1 MVMVMEQQNQINNQ
15 FLPVHTKL
23 QERYEILKVNG
34 EGNFGIT
41 YIGWDCLLES
51 KVAIKEFFP
60 VSRVRRDVSKGE
72 MAVYVFQEKEYEQ
85 ILEKY
90 LEEARKLSKLN
101 QIDGIVSIRD
111 FFYANHTA
119 YIVMDY
125 IEGTSI
131 RDYIQENGTVSEHE
145 IKQMLKPIFSSLSKI
160 HEQGIIHRD
169 ISADNIMITDDNRVI
184 LVDFGSARQINLDE
198 DKSMTVMI
206 KRGYSAPELY
216 RSHGEQ
222 GPYTDVYAVCATIYY
237 MLTGKSPDEAIDR
250 ILEDETE
257 SLVKTKGVRA
267 SMEFRR
273 NVMKGISLKAK
284 ERFDTMEE
292 LENALYTDKK
302 RGRVL
307 AGLAVI
313 VILAGL
319 PVTFLFNSQK
329 EKVVSAP
336 KEKTET
342 VKKSSEP
349 TPQMYEMISGIGKT
363 KQEILE
369 TLPGLKEKAV
379 TVTWKSSYDENSK
392 KGFVIAQSIPADT
405 PYSKEKTVHVTFTL
419 SKGVKKVSVPSVVGM
434 NYKEAEKKIKSKGF
448 TYKIVWQ
455 KKQNGKAYVVLAQ
468 SVRAGTKKRKKTCIK
483 LTVCKS
489 ITQEPTTKPTTPTKK
504 PKKYDG
510 VITY

>member
-72 MAVYVFQEKEYEQ
+72 TEVYVFQEKEYEQ

-145 IKQMLKPIFSSLSKI
+145 VKQMLKPIFSSLSKI

-169 ISADNIMITDDNRVI
+169 ISADNIMITDDNHVI

-257 SLVKTKGVRA
+257 SLVKMKGVRA
-267 SMEFRR
+267 SKEFRR

-284 ERFDTMEE
+284 ERFATMKE
-292 LENALYTDKK
+292 LENALYTEKK
-302 RGRVL
+302 KSRVL
-307 AGLAVI
+307 AGLAVFYYTCR
-313 VILAGL
+313 VAW
-319 PVTFLFNSQK
+319 N
-329 EKVVSAP
+329 
-336 KEKTET
+336 
-342 VKKSSEP
+342 
-349 TPQMYEMISGIGKT
+349 IS
-363 KQEILE
+363 
-369 TLPGLKEKAV
+369 
-379 TVTWKSSYDENSK
+379 
-392 KGFVIAQSIPADT
+392 F
-405 PYSKEKTVHVTFTL
+405 
-419 SKGVKKVSVPSVVGM
+419 
-434 NYKEAEKKIKSKGF
+434 
-448 TYKIVWQ
+448 
-455 KKQNGKAYVVLAQ
+455 
-468 SVRAGTKKRKKTCIK
+468 
-483 LTVCKS
+483 
-489 ITQEPTTKPTTPTKK
+489 
-504 PKKYDG
+504 
-510 VITY
+510 

>member
-72 MAVYVFQEKEYEQ
+72 TEVYVFQEKEYEQ

-145 IKQMLKPIFSSLSKI
+145 VKQMLKPIFSSLSKI

-169 ISADNIMITDDNRVI
+169 ISADNIMITDDNHVI

-257 SLVKTKGVRA
+257 SLVKMKGVRA
-267 SMEFRR
+267 SKEFRR

-284 ERFDTMEE
+284 ERFATMKE
-292 LENALYTDKK
+292 LENALYTEKK
-302 RGRVL
+302 KSRVL
-307 AGLAVI
+307 AGLAVFI
-313 VILAGL
+313 ILVGL
-319 PVTFLFNSQK
+319 LGTFLFNSPK
-329 EKVVSAP
+329 EKVATVL
-336 KEKTET
+336 KEKTEAVT
-342 VKKSSEP
+342 KSPEP
-349 TPQMYEMISGIGKT
+349 TPQMYKMISGIGKT

-379 TVTWKSSYDENSK
+379 TVTWKSSYDENSP
-392 KGFVIAQSIPADT
+392 KGFVIAQSIPVDT
-405 PYSKEKTVHVTFTL
+405 SYSKEKTVHVIFTL
-419 SKGVKKVSVPSVVGM
+419 SKGVKKAMVPSVVGM

-448 TYKIVWQ
+448 TYKIVW
-455 KKQNGKAYVVLAQ
+455 KKKLNGKAYVVLSQ

-489 ITQEPTTKPTTPTKK
+489 ITPKPTTKPTKK

>member
-72 MAVYVFQEKEYEQ
+72 TEVYVFQEKEYEQ

-145 IKQMLKPIFSSLSKI
+145 VKQMLKPIFGSLSKI

-169 ISADNIMITDDNRVI
+169 ISADNIMITDDNHVI

-257 SLVKTKGVRA
+257 SLVKMKGVRA
-267 SMEFRR
+267 SKEFRR

-284 ERFDTMEE
+284 ERFATMKE
-292 LENALYTDKK
+292 LENALYTEKK
-302 RGRVL
+302 KSRVL
-307 AGLAVI
+307 AGLAVFI
-313 VILAGL
+313 ILVGL
-319 PVTFLFNSQK
+319 LGTFLFNSPK
-329 EKVVSAP
+329 EKVATDL
-336 KEKTET
+336 KEKTEA
-342 VKKSSEP
+342 VMKSPEP
-349 TPQMYEMISGIGKT
+349 TPQMYKMISGIGKT

-379 TVTWKSSYDENSK
+379 TVTWKSSYDENFQ
-392 KGFVIAQSIPADT
+392 KGFVIAQSIPVDT
-405 PYSKEKTVHVTFTL
+405 SYSKEKTVHVTFTL
-419 SKGVKKVSVPSVVGM
+419 SKGVKKVMVPSVVGM

-448 TYKIVWQ
+448 TYKIVW
-455 KKQNGKAYVVLAQ
+455 KEKQNVKAYVVLSQ

-489 ITQEPTTKPTTPTKK
+489 ITPKLTTKPTKK

>member
-72 MAVYVFQEKEYEQ
+72 TEVYVFQEKEYEQ

-145 IKQMLKPIFSSLSKI
+145 VKQMLKPIFSSLSKI

-257 SLVKTKGVRA
+257 SLVKMKGVR
-267 SMEFRR
+267 SSKEFRR
-273 NVMKGISLKAK
+273 NVMKGISLK
-284 ERFDTMEE
+284 
-292 LENALYTDKK
+292 
-302 RGRVL
+302 
-307 AGLAVI
+307 
-313 VILAGL
+313 
-319 PVTFLFNSQK
+319 
-329 EKVVSAP
+329 
-336 KEKTET
+336 EKTEAVT
-342 VKKSSEP
+342 KSPEP
-349 TPQMYEMISGIGKT
+349 TPQMYKMISGIGKT

-379 TVTWKSSYDENSK
+379 TVTWKSSYDENSP
-392 KGFVIAQSIPADT
+392 KGFVIAQSIPVDT
-405 PYSKEKTVHVTFTL
+405 SYSKEKTVHVTFTL
-419 SKGVKKVSVPSVVGM
+419 SKGVKKVMVPSVVGM

-448 TYKIVWQ
+448 TYKIVW
-455 KKQNGKAYVVLAQ
+455 KEKQNGKAYVVLAQ

-483 LTVCKS
+483 LTVCKR
-489 ITQEPTTKPTTPTKK
+489 ITPKPTTKPTKK

>member
-72 MAVYVFQEKEYEQ
+72 TEVYVFQEKEYEQ

-145 IKQMLKPIFSSLSKI
+145 VKQMLKPIFSSLSKI

-257 SLVKTKGVRA
+257 SLVKMKGVR
-267 SMEFRR
+267 SSKEFRR

-284 ERFDTMEE
+284 ERFATMEE
-292 LENALYTDKK
+292 LENALYVDKK

-307 AGLAVI
+307 VGLAVI
-313 VILAGL
+313 ILVGL
-319 PVTFLFNSQK
+319 LGTFLFNFPK
-329 EKVVSAP
+329 EKVATVP
-336 KEKTET
+336 KEKTEAVT
-342 VKKSSEP
+342 KSPEP
-349 TPQMYEMISGIGKT
+349 TPQMYKMISGIGKT

-379 TVTWKSSYDENSK
+379 TVTWKSSYDENSP
-392 KGFVIAQSIPADT
+392 KGFVIAQSIPVDAS
-405 PYSKEKTVHVTFTL
+405 YSKEKTVHVTFTL
-419 SKGVKKVSVPSVVGM
+419 SKGVKKVMVPSVVGM
-434 NYKEAEKKIKSKGF
+434 NCKEAEKKIKSKGF
-448 TYKIVWQ
+448 TYKIVW
-455 KKQNGKAYVVLAQ
+455 KNKLNGKAYVVLSQ

-489 ITQEPTTKPTTPTKK
+489 ITPKPTTKSTKK

>member
-72 MAVYVFQEKEYEQ
+72 TEVYVFQEKEYEQ

-145 IKQMLKPIFSSLSKI
+145 VKQMLKPIFSSLSKI

-222 GPYTDVYAVCATIYY
+222 GPYAVCATIYY

-257 SLVKTKGVRA
+257 SLVKMKGVR
-267 SMEFRR
+267 SSKEFRR

-284 ERFDTMEE
+284 ERFATMEE
-292 LENALYTDKK
+292 LENALYVDKK

-307 AGLAVI
+307 VGLAVI
-313 VILAGL
+313 ILVGL
-319 PVTFLFNSQK
+319 LGTFLFNFPK
-329 EKVVSAP
+329 EKVATDP
-336 KEKTET
+336 KEKTEAVT
-342 VKKSSEP
+342 KSPEL
-349 TPQMYEMISGIGKT
+349 TLQMYKMISGIGKT

-379 TVTWKSSYDENSK
+379 TVTWKSSYDENSP
-392 KGFVIAQSIPADT
+392 KGFVIAQSIPVDAS
-405 PYSKEKTVHVTFTL
+405 YSKEKTVHVTFTL
-419 SKGVKKVSVPSVVGM
+419 SKGVKKVMVPSVVGM
-434 NYKEAEKKIKSKGF
+434 KCKDAEKKIKSKGF
-448 TYKIVWQ
+448 TYKIVW
-455 KKQNGKAYVVLAQ
+455 KEKLNGKAYVVLSQ

-489 ITQEPTTKPTTPTKK
+489 ITPKPTTKPTKK

>member
-72 MAVYVFQEKEYEQ
+72 TEVYVFQEKEYEQ

-145 IKQMLKPIFSSLSKI
+145 VKQMLKPIFGSLSKI

-169 ISADNIMITDDNRVI
+169 ISADNIMITDDNHVI

-257 SLVKTKGVRA
+257 SLVKMKGVRA
-267 SMEFRR
+267 SKEFRR

-284 ERFDTMEE
+284 ERFATMKE
-292 LENALYTDKK
+292 LENALYTEKK
-302 RGRVL
+302 KSRVL
-307 AGLAVI
+307 AGLAVFI
-313 VILAGL
+313 ILVGL
-319 PVTFLFNSQK
+319 LGTFLFNSPK
-329 EKVVSAP
+329 EKVATVL
-336 KEKTET
+336 KEKTEAVT
-342 VKKSSEP
+342 KSPEP
-349 TPQMYEMISGIGKT
+349 TPQMYKMISGIGKT

-369 TLPGLKEKAV
+369 TLPGLKEKSV
-379 TVTWKSSYDENSK
+379 TVAWKSSYDENSK
-392 KGFVIAQSIPADT
+392 KGLVIAQSIPVDT
-405 PYSKEKTVHVTFTL
+405 SYSKEKTVHVTFTL
-419 SKGVKKVSVPSVVGM
+419 SKGVKKVMVPSVVGM
-434 NYKEAEKKIKSKGF
+434 NYKEAEMKIKSKGF
-448 TYKIVWQ
+448 TYKNVW
-455 KKQNGKAYVVLAQ
+455 KEKQNGKAYVVLAQ
-468 SVRAGTKKRKKTCIK
+468 SVRAGIKKRKKTCIK
-483 LTVCKS
+483 LTVCKR
-489 ITQEPTTKPTTPTKK
+489 ITPKPTTKPTKK

>member
-1 MVMVMEQQNQINNQ
+1 MEQQNQINNQ

-72 MAVYVFQEKEYEQ
+72 TEVYVFQEKEYEQ

-145 IKQMLKPIFSSLSKI
+145 VKQMLKPIFSSLSKI

-169 ISADNIMITDDNRVI
+169 ISADNIMITDDNHVI

-257 SLVKTKGVRA
+257 SLVKMKGVRA
-267 SMEFRR
+267 SKEFRR

-284 ERFDTMEE
+284 ERFATMKE
-292 LENALYTDKK
+292 LENALYTEKK
-302 RGRVL
+302 KSRVL
-307 AGLAVI
+307 AGLAVFI
-313 VILAGL
+313 ILVGL
-319 PVTFLFNSQK
+319 LGTFLFNSPK
-329 EKVVSAP
+329 EKVATVL
-336 KEKTET
+336 KEKTEAVT
-342 VKKSSEP
+342 KSPEP
-349 TPQMYEMISGIGKT
+349 TPQMYKMISGIGKT

-379 TVTWKSSYDENSK
+379 TVAWKSS
-392 KGFVIAQSIPADT
+392 
-405 PYSKEKTVHVTFTL
+405 
-419 SKGVKKVSVPSVVGM
+419 
-434 NYKEAEKKIKSKGF
+434 
-448 TYKIVWQ
+448 
-455 KKQNGKAYVVLAQ
+455 
-468 SVRAGTKKRKKTCIK
+468 
-483 LTVCKS
+483 
-489 ITQEPTTKPTTPTKK
+489 
-504 PKKYDG
+504 
-510 VITY
+510 

>member
-72 MAVYVFQEKEYEQ
+72 TEVYVFQEKEYEQ

-145 IKQMLKPIFSSLSKI
+145 VKQMLKPIFGSLSKI

-169 ISADNIMITDDNRVI
+169 ISADNIMITDDNHVI

-257 SLVKTKGVRA
+257 SLVKMKGVRA
-267 SMEFRR
+267 SKEFRR

-284 ERFDTMEE
+284 ERFATMKE
-292 LENALYTDKK
+292 LENALYTEKK
-302 RGRVL
+302 KSRVL
-307 AGLAVI
+307 AGLAVFI
-313 VILAGL
+313 ILVGL
-319 PVTFLFNSQK
+319 LGTFLFNSPK
-329 EKVVSAP
+329 EKVATGL
-336 KEKTET
+336 KEKTEAVT
-342 VKKSSEP
+342 KSPEP
-349 TPQMYEMISGIGKT
+349 TPQMYKMISGIGKT

-379 TVTWKSSYDENSK
+379 TVAWKSSYDENSK
-392 KGFVIAQSIPADT
+392 KGLVIAQSIPVDT
-405 PYSKEKTVHVTFTL
+405 SYSKEKTVHVTFTL
-419 SKGVKKVSVPSVVGM
+419 SKGVKKVMVPSVVGM

-448 TYKIVWQ
+448 TYKIVW
-455 KKQNGKAYVVLAQ
+455 KEKQNSKAYVVLAQ
-468 SVRAGTKKRKKTCIK
+468 SVRAGTKKRKKICIK

-489 ITQEPTTKPTTPTKK
+489 ITPKPTTKLTKK

>member
-72 MAVYVFQEKEYEQ
+72 TEVYVFQEKEYEQ

-145 IKQMLKPIFSSLSKI
+145 VKQMLKPIFSSLSKI

-169 ISADNIMITDDNRVI
+169 ISADNIMITDDNHVI

-257 SLVKTKGVRA
+257 SLVKMKGVRA
-267 SMEFRR
+267 SKEFRR

-284 ERFDTMEE
+284 ERFATMKE
-292 LENALYTDKK
+292 LENALYTEKK
-302 RGRVL
+302 KSRVL
-307 AGLAVI
+307 AGLAVFI
-313 VILAGL
+313 ILVGL
-319 PVTFLFNSQK
+319 LGTFLFNSPK
-329 EKVVSAP
+329 EKVATVL
-336 KEKTET
+336 KEKTEAVT
-342 VKKSSEP
+342 KSQEP
-349 TPQMYEMISGIGKT
+349 TPQMYKMISGIGKT

-379 TVTWKSSYDENSK
+379 TVAWKSSYD
-392 KGFVIAQSIPADT
+392 
-405 PYSKEKTVHVTFTL
+405 
-419 SKGVKKVSVPSVVGM
+419 
-434 NYKEAEKKIKSKGF
+434 
-448 TYKIVWQ
+448 
-455 KKQNGKAYVVLAQ
+455 
-468 SVRAGTKKRKKTCIK
+468 
-483 LTVCKS
+483 
-489 ITQEPTTKPTTPTKK
+489 
-504 PKKYDG
+504 
-510 VITY
+510 

>member
-72 MAVYVFQEKEYEQ
+72 TEVYVFQEKEYEQ

-145 IKQMLKPIFSSLSKI
+145 VKQMLKPIFSSLSKI

-169 ISADNIMITDDNRVI
+169 ISADNIMITDDNHVI

-216 RSHGEQ
+216 RSHGEP

-257 SLVKTKGVRA
+257 SLVKMKGVRA
-267 SMEFRR
+267 SKEFRR

-284 ERFDTMEE
+284 ERFATMKE
-292 LENALYTDKK
+292 LENALYTEKK
-302 RGRVL
+302 KSRVL
-307 AGLAVI
+307 AGLAVFI
-313 VILAGL
+313 ILVGL
-319 PVTFLFNSQK
+319 LGTFLFNSPK
-329 EKVVSAP
+329 EKVATVL
-336 KEKTET
+336 KEKTEAVT
-342 VKKSSEP
+342 KSPEP
-349 TPQMYEMISGIGKT
+349 TPQMYKMISGIGKT

-379 TVTWKSSYDENSK
+379 TVAWKSSYDENFQ
-392 KGFVIAQSIPADT
+392 KGFVIAQSIPVDT
-405 PYSKEKTVHVTFTL
+405 SYSKEKTVHVTFTL
-419 SKGVKKVSVPSVVGM
+419 SKGVKKVMVPSVVGM
-434 NYKEAEKKIKSKGF
+434 NYEEAEKKIKSKGF
-448 TYKIVWQ
+448 TYKIVW
-455 KKQNGKAYVVLAQ
+455 KEKQNGKAYVVLSQ

-489 ITQEPTTKPTTPTKK
+489 ITPKLTTKPTKK

>member
-72 MAVYVFQEKEYEQ
+72 TEVYVFQEKEYEQ

-145 IKQMLKPIFSSLSKI
+145 VKQMLKPIFGSLSKI

-257 SLVKTKGVRA
+257 SLVKMKGVRA
-267 SMEFRR
+267 SKEFRR

-284 ERFDTMEE
+284 ERFATMKE
-292 LENALYTDKK
+292 LENALYTEKK
-302 RGRVL
+302 KSRVL
-307 AGLAVI
+307 AGLAVFI
-313 VILAGL
+313 ILVGL
-319 PVTFLFNSQK
+319 LGTFLFNSPK
-329 EKVVSAP
+329 EKVATGL
-336 KEKTET
+336 KEKTEAVT
-342 VKKSSEP
+342 KSPEP
-349 TPQMYEMISGIGKT
+349 TPQMYKMISGIGKT

-379 TVTWKSSYDENSK
+379 TVAWKSSYDENSK
-392 KGFVIAQSIPADT
+392 KGLVIAQSIPVDT
-405 PYSKEKTVHVTFTL
+405 SYSKEKTVHVTFTL
-419 SKGVKKVSVPSVVGM
+419 SKGVKKVMVPSVVGM

-448 TYKIVWQ
+448 TYKIVW
-455 KKQNGKAYVVLAQ
+455 KEKQNSKAYVVLAQ
-468 SVRAGTKKRKKTCIK
+468 SVRAGTKKRKKICIK

-489 ITQEPTTKPTTPTKK
+489 ITPKPTTKPTKK